1 MGKFRRVV
9 FYKSYFSDF
18 MEEQN
23 PKIREKILWVIKLL
37 EHMNRVPLLK
47 RHRKRQREKLNV
59 H

>member
-1 MGKFRRVV
+1 MEKFRRVV
-9 FYKSYFSDF
+9 IYKSYFSDF

-37 EHMNRVPLLK
+37 EHMNRVLLLK